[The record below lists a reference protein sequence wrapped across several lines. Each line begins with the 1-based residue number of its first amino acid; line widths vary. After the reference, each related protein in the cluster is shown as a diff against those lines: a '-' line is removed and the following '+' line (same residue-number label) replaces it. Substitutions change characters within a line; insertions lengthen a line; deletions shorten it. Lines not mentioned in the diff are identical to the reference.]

1 MDAVK
6 YKKNILNI
14 ISVKKKYVLCTFIF
28 VILIG
33 LLSACSH
40 TSASDSTDKESADTK
55 YAPYIDEEKKHIS
68 LDMNDYV
75 HIDADYSIP
84 DVYADLKMNRIVA
97 SRPLINEEKCK
108 EIFLG
113 DRIIEPEIDSG
124 YYSREIGNY
133 DTEYYNDSDVTLS
146 LEKMDMFACRYDSE
160 KIENCLF
167 EDERFDSYNLDKYS
181 LDKELSFGSR
191 DEIFKWI
198 KKTFKDAVG
207 IDVSDNYKAYALD
220 HKTLYQEQNAHL
232 DLIEEGG
239 SATDQW
245 SEEDDAYYFV
255 LCQDVDGVP
264 IYQEGYG
271 DIFEGIGVDYTQL
284 TVLYNKN
291 GWLDFWA
298 ERGYCIEKTE
308 EEQKIISL
316 EQALESLNRKFELN
330 VDQGEEW
337 NINHIS
343 LQLVPVHINGNN
355 YEIKPVWMFQG
366 INPKIMFGFFN
377 IMIDAV
383 SGKEIVQET

>member
-14 ISVKKKYVLCTFIF
+14 INIKKKYVLCTFIF

-40 TSASDSTDKESADTK
+40 TSASDSTDKESADIK

-146 LEKMDMFACRYDSE
+146 LEKMDMFACHYDCE

-264 IYQEGYG
+264 IYQEEYG
-271 DIFEGIGVDYTQL
+271 DIFEGIGVDYTRL

-291 GWLDFWA
+291 GWLDFRA

-377 IMIDAV
+377 IMIAAV

>member
-55 YAPYIDEEKKHIS
+55 YTPYIDEEKKHIS

-146 LEKMDMFACRYDSE
+146 LEKMDMFACHYGCE

-264 IYQEGYG
+264 IYQEEYG

>member
-1 MDAVK
+1 MDAIE
-6 YKKNILNI
+6 YKKGVLDI
-14 ISVKKKYVLCTFIF
+14 IMIKKKYLLCTFIY

-33 LLSACSH
+33 LLSACSP
-40 TSASDSTDKESADTK
+40 TSTSNSTEKESASTK
-55 YAPYIDEEKKHIS
+55 YAPYIDEEKKHIT

-84 DVYADLKMNRIVA
+84 DVYANLKMNRIVA

-133 DTEYYNDSDVTLS
+133 DMEYYHDSDVTLS
-146 LEKMDMFACRYDSE
+146 LEKMDMFACYKNDE
-160 KIENCLF
+160 KIENGIYK
-167 EDERFDSYNLDKYS
+167 DERFDSYNLDKYS

-191 DEIFKWI
+191 EEIFKII
-198 KKTFKDAVG
+198 KKTYKDAVG
-207 IDVSDNYKAYALD
+207 IDISDSYKAYALD

-232 DLIEEGG
+232 DLVEEGG
-239 SATDQW
+239 TATDQW
-245 SEEDDAYYFV
+245 SEEDDTYYFV
-255 LCQDVDGVP
+255 LYQDVDGVP
-264 IYQEGYG
+264 IYQDGYG
-271 DIFEGIGVDYTQL
+271 DAYEGTGVDYTEL

-291 GWLDFWA
+291 GWLDVRA
-298 ERGYCIEKTE
+298 YRGYCIEKTE
-308 EEQKIISL
+308 EEQTILSL

-337 NINHIS
+337 DINDIS
-343 LQLVPVHINGNN
+343 LQLVPVYINGNN

-366 INPKIMFGFFN
+366 INPKRMFGFFN

>member
-1 MDAVK
+1 
-6 YKKNILNI
+6 
-14 ISVKKKYVLCTFIF
+14 
-28 VILIG
+28 
-33 LLSACSH
+33 
-40 TSASDSTDKESADTK
+40 
-55 YAPYIDEEKKHIS
+55 
-68 LDMNDYV
+68 
-75 HIDADYSIP
+75 
-84 DVYADLKMNRIVA
+84 
-97 SRPLINEEKCK
+97 
-108 EIFLG
+108 
-113 DRIIEPEIDSG
+113 
-124 YYSREIGNY
+124 
-133 DTEYYNDSDVTLS
+133 
-146 LEKMDMFACRYDSE
+146 MDMFACHYGCE

-264 IYQEGYG
+264 IYQEEYG
-271 DIFEGIGVDYTQL
+271 DIFEGIGVDYTRL

-291 GWLDFWA
+291 GWLDFRA

>member
-1 MDAVK
+1 MDTVK
-6 YKKNILNI
+6 YKKNILSIINI
-14 ISVKKKYVLCTFIF
+14 KKKYVLCTFIF

-40 TSASDSTDKESADTK
+40 TSASDSTDKESADIK

-146 LEKMDMFACRYDSE
+146 LEKMDMFACHYDCE

-264 IYQEGYG
+264 IYQEEYG
-271 DIFEGIGVDYTQL
+271 DIFEGIGVDYTRL

-291 GWLDFWA
+291 GWLDFRA

-377 IMIDAV
+377 IMIAAV

>member
-6 YKKNILNI
+6 YKKNILSIINI
-14 ISVKKKYVLCTFIF
+14 KKKYVLCTFIF

-40 TSASDSTDKESADTK
+40 TSASDSTDKESADIK

-146 LEKMDMFACRYDSE
+146 LEKMDMFACHYDCE

-264 IYQEGYG
+264 IYQEEYG
-271 DIFEGIGVDYTQL
+271 DIFEGIGVDYTRL

-291 GWLDFWA
+291 GWLDFRA

-377 IMIDAV
+377 IMIAAV